1 LTILIESY
9 VGFWQIG
16 SYLVSTTQT
25 IASLCAGAIL
35 GPKLGSLAVG
45 LYLTSGALGLPV
57 FSESGAGIE
66 HLIGISGGYLLGY
79 LFAACLLGICKNAG
93 FLNKIIPS
101 FACFLAG
108 HALILTCG
116 WAWMS
121 TQVGMTNAYLDG
133 VAPFYLGSLGKSLIA
148 LLIVK
153 TAAKT
158 RAFVKRRRLASN

>member
-1 LTILIESY
+1 LPGTTIA
-9 VGFWQIG
+9 Q
-16 SYLVSTTQT
+16 TAQT
-25 IASLCAGAIL
+25 IAILCTGAIL

-57 FSESGAGIE
+57 FSEGGSGID
-66 HLIGISGGYLLGY
+66 HLIGISGGYLLGF
-79 LFAACLLGICKNAG
+79 LFAACLLGGCKNAG
-93 FLNKIIPS
+93 FLERNIS
-101 FACFLAG
+101 SLACFLTG

-153 TAAKT
+153 TGANVKAAIE
-158 RAFVKRRRLASN
+158 RMRLTSS

>member
-1 LTILIESY
+1 MQLPLTGTSIP
-9 VGFWQIG
+9 Q
-16 SYLVSTTQT
+16 TAQT
-25 IASLCAGAIL
+25 IVILCTGAIL
-35 GPKLGSLAVG
+35 GPKLGSLAVA
-45 LYLTSGALGLPV
+45 LYLFLGALGLPI
-57 FSESGAGIE
+57 FSEGGSGID
-66 HLIGISGGYLLGY
+66 HLIGMSGGYLFGF
-79 LFAACLLGICKNAG
+79 LFAACLLGGCKNAG
-93 FLNKIIPS
+93 FLKRNISSLAS
-101 FACFLAG
+101 FLTG

-158 RAFVKRRRLASN
+158 NAFVKRRRLASS